1 VKALSELELRN
12 IKKAFGAVVALK
24 GASLS
29 LKSGE
34 IRAIFGGNGSG
45 KSTLAKILGGSVFP
59 NDGEIYIDGNR
70 ININSPISAI
80 KHGIAV
86 TSQELS
92 LFPDRTVKQN
102 LTLLNTPKKFLFFED
117 RITARSRAIK
127 ALERVGLT
135 SILDKP
141 VSELTDN
148 QKYLVEFAK
157 ALLYEPHI
165 LVVDEITSALRR
177 EEVAMVGNILKEMAR
192 EGCIISFI
200 SHRMSEI
207 FDICTSIT
215 VLRNGEVINNYQIG
229 DVTERILLR
238 DMIGSDPELRHQHG
252 GESVAGISGNG
263 KTVLSVKGLEIDGF
277 SGASI
282 DLELKEGQILGI
294 AGLQGQGQSHLLK
307 QLFSLFGPV
316 EMELGSKKKRITSP
330 ISAIANGIGYLTGDR
345 VKDGV
350 FVGRSVAENLNLVND
365 IVLNRKPLKND
376 EVLQKYNVKYKS
388 AALPIETLSGGN
400 QQKVVLSRW
409 TSVRPV
415 ILLADDPTKG
425 IDVSSKLDVYEIF
438 REMALQGSAIVF
450 VSSEDEE
457 LVEMAKET
465 DNYSV
470 AVMYNGRIVRRLY
483 GSEITTSNIIS
494 ASVAGG
500 QKTR

>member
-1 VKALSELELRN
+1 
-12 IKKAFGAVVALK
+12 
-24 GASLS
+24 
-29 LKSGE
+29 
-34 IRAIFGGNGSG
+34 
-45 KSTLAKILGGSVFP
+45 
-59 NDGEIYIDGNR
+59 
-70 ININSPISAI
+70 
-80 KHGIAV
+80 
-86 TSQELS
+86 
-92 LFPDRTVKQN
+92 
-102 LTLLNTPKKFLFFED
+102 
-117 RITARSRAIK
+117 
-127 ALERVGLT
+127 
-135 SILDKP
+135 
-141 VSELTDN
+141 
-148 QKYLVEFAK
+148 
-157 ALLYEPHI
+157 
-165 LVVDEITSALRR
+165 
-177 EEVAMVGNILKEMAR
+177 
-192 EGCIISFI
+192 
-200 SHRMSEI
+200 
-207 FDICTSIT
+207 
-215 VLRNGEVINNYQIG
+215 
-229 DVTERILLR
+229 
-238 DMIGSDPELRHQHG
+238 MIGSDPDLRHQHG
-252 GESVAGISGNG
+252 SEPAVEASGKG
-263 KTVLSVKGLEIDGF
+263 KTVLSVKGLEINGF

-282 DLELKEGQILGI
+282 DLDLKEGEILGV

-316 EMELGSKKKRITSP
+316 EMELDNRKKRITSP

-350 FVGRSVAENLNLVND
+350 FMGRSIAENLNLVND
-365 IVLNRKPLKND
+365 IVLKRKPLKND

-465 DNYSV
+465 SKYSV

-483 GSEITTSNIIS
+483 GAEITTANIIS

>member
-1 VKALSELELRN
+1 MAELELRN
-12 IKKAFGAVVALK
+12 MKKAFGAVVALK
-24 GASLS
+24 GANLS

-59 NDGEIYIDGNR
+59 NDGEIYIDGNKSK
-70 ININSPISAI
+70 IDSPISAI

-117 RITARSRAIK
+117 NIAARSRAFK
-127 ALERVGLT
+127 ALERVRLT
-135 SILDKP
+135 PLLDKP

-157 ALLYEPHI
+157 ALLYEPRI

-177 EEVAMVGNILKEMAR
+177 EEVALVGNILKEMAKQ
-192 EGCIISFI
+192 GCIISFI

-207 FDICTSIT
+207 FDICTSVT

-229 DVTERILLR
+229 DVTEHMLLT
-238 DMIGSDPELRHQHG
+238 DMIGSDPDLRHQHG
-252 GESVAGISGNG
+252 SESVAETSGSG
-263 KTVLSVKGLEIDGF
+263 KTVLSVKGLEINGF
-277 SGASI
+277 AGASI
-282 DLELKEGQILGI
+282 DIELQEGEILGV

-316 EMELGSKKKRITSP
+316 EMELGNKKKRITSP
-330 ISAIANGIGYLTGDR
+330 ISAISNGIGYLTGDR

-350 FVGRSVAENLNLVND
+350 FVGRSIAENLNLVND

-438 REMALQGSAIVF
+438 REMALQGSAIIF

-465 DNYSV
+465 DKYSV

-483 GSEITTSNIIS
+483 GSEITTANIIS

-500 QKTR
+500 QKIR

>member
-1 VKALSELELRN
+1 
-12 IKKAFGAVVALK
+12 
-24 GASLS
+24 
-29 LKSGE
+29 
-34 IRAIFGGNGSG
+34 
-45 KSTLAKILGGSVFP
+45 
-59 NDGEIYIDGNR
+59 
-70 ININSPISAI
+70 
-80 KHGIAV
+80 
-86 TSQELS
+86 
-92 LFPDRTVKQN
+92 
-102 LTLLNTPKKFLFFED
+102 
-117 RITARSRAIK
+117 
-127 ALERVGLT
+127 
-135 SILDKP
+135 
-141 VSELTDN
+141 
-148 QKYLVEFAK
+148 
-157 ALLYEPHI
+157 
-165 LVVDEITSALRR
+165 
-177 EEVAMVGNILKEMAR
+177 
-192 EGCIISFI
+192 
-200 SHRMSEI
+200 
-207 FDICTSIT
+207 
-215 VLRNGEVINNYQIG
+215 
-229 DVTERILLR
+229 
-238 DMIGSDPELRHQHG
+238 
-252 GESVAGISGNG
+252 
-263 KTVLSVKGLEIDGF
+263 
-277 SGASI
+277 
-282 DLELKEGQILGI
+282 
-294 AGLQGQGQSHLLK
+294 
-307 QLFSLFGPV
+307 
-316 EMELGSKKKRITSP
+316 MELGSKKKRITSP